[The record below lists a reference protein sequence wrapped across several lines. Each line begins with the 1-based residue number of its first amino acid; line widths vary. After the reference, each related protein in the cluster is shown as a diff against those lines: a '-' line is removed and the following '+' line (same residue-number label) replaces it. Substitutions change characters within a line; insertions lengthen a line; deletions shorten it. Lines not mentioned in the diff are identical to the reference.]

1 MFFLNHQ
8 EGMVSVGIVASPHI
22 LYDHDVTT
30 LGSRG
35 HAGCRILWLPNDEA
49 QRSPRSGDPLQRLV
63 RRFIHSALIIPKY
76 AIKDGTR

>member
-1 MFFLNHQ
+1 VHAIDYRFLLFYFD
-8 EGMVSVGIVASPHI
+8 P
-22 LYDHDVTT
+22 LF
-30 LGSRG
+30 
-35 HAGCRILWLPNDEA
+35 NDEA